1 MKIWTWIGAVVGCF
15 LLAPLKAENGSLWQV
30 CADSLHASY
39 APAPM
44 ASGCIGI
51 LPGKE
56 PFRIEQVVLN
66 HVFDA
71 AAPGVVSRV
80 MRGINP
86 FGLKMKVDGETV
98 DTVRITDW
106 RQVVD
111 MRRAVHHT
119 EFRMGQKV
127 RVASDLRACEGCLIP
142 D

>member
-1 MKIWTWIGAVVGCF
+1 MKIWTWIGVVVGCF

-71 AAPGVVSRV
+71 AAPGVV
-80 MRGINP
+80 RGYGADN
-86 FGLKMKVDGETV
+86 GLEAGGGYA
-98 DTVRITDW
+98 
-106 RQVVD
+106 Q
-111 MRRAVHHT
+111 
-119 EFRMGQKV
+119 GS
-127 RVASDLRACEGCLIP
+127 ASYRIP
-142 D
+142 DGPESACGF